1 MSNIRTPA
9 AVTTDSQKVADRSR
23 HDLRE
28 GRILTYEETRTV
40 MLRARQ
46 MQAEAIATM
55 LIRLGKWLVR
65 KPQGRAQRISDAMYL
80 AGR

>member
-9 AVTTDSQKVADRSR
+9 AVTTRSQKVADRSWP
-23 HDLRE
+23 DLRD
-28 GRILTYEETRTV
+28 GRILSYEETRTA

-46 MQAEAIATM
+46 MQAQAIATM
-55 LIRLGKWLVR
+55 LIRLGRWLVR

>member
-1 MSNIRTPA
+1 MSNLRTPA
-9 AVTTDSQKVADRSR
+9 AVTTRSQKVADRSWP
-23 HDLRE
+23 DLRE
-28 GRILTYEETRTV
+28 GRILTYEETRTA

-46 MQAEAIATM
+46 MQAQAIAA
-55 LIRLGKWLVR
+55 LFIRLGRRLVG

>member
-9 AVTTDSQKVADRSR
+9 AVTTRSQEVTDRSWP
-23 HDLRE
+23 DLRE
-28 GRILTYEETRTV
+28 GRIVTYEETRTA

-46 MQAEAIATM
+46 MQAQAIAAM
-55 LIRLGKWLVR
+55 FIRIGKWLKG
-65 KPQGRAQRISDAMYL
+65 KPQSRAQRISNAMYL